1 MIDDRKNQVLKRKV
15 VESSANPKF
24 RHHSWFVKY
33 HLEIVE
39 KIANELCEIYT
50 EANKQY
56 VTALL
61 WLHDYEK
68 IIDFDNQ
75 YNTELVATKKLMG
88 EVGYSVE
95 VIADM
100 CASIN
105 RYNAK
110 QNLASDTIE
119 VQIVSSADAASHLV
133 GPFFTIY
140 WHENPT
146 KSIEDLQRD
155 NRKKVA
161 IDWDTKITL
170 PEIKA
175 AFETRYKKVLEL
187 AGDIPTTFISL

>member
-1 MIDDRKNQVLKRKV
+1 MIDDYKNQVLKQKLI
-15 VESSANPKF
+15 EAASNPNF

-50 EANKQY
+50 NANKLY
-56 VTALL
+56 VAALL

-68 IIDFDNQ
+68 IVDFDNQ
-75 YNTELVATKKLMG
+75 YNTELVATKNLMADI
-88 EVGYSVE
+88 GYSAE
-95 VIADM
+95 VIDDI

-119 VQIVSSADAASHLV
+119 VQIVSSADAASHFV
-133 GPFFTIY
+133 GPFTAIY

-146 KSIEDLQRD
+146 KSIGELQ
-155 NRKKVA
+155 NENKRKIAV
-161 IDWDTKITL
+161 DWNSKITL
-170 PEIKA
+170 PEVKV
-175 AFETRYKKVLEL
+175 AFESRHKKALEI
-187 AGDIPTTFISL
+187 AGDIPATFIGL